1 MANKSPSLA
10 ELAREKFIIDISE
23 LQKAQWASHF
33 LINIPSGPVRLSA
46 PRFYTHSPS
55 YSGSELIPT
64 EVWIALLRPSH
75 LAVSCLHSSSHAL
88 PPCDWQAALLSVSCR
103 GFRGQDRTMDHV
115 SNKYGVRGPTS
126 TSPLCWQAS
135 ILCLLCR
142 DIVIS
147 HRGLSIQLA
156 LGAWMHGGLPL
167 SDYFLSRDSLNGLM
181 MAH

>member
-10 ELAREKFIIDISE
+10 ELARAREKFIIDISE
-23 LQKAQWASHF
+23 LQKAHRVSHF

-55 YSGSELIPT
+55 YSGSEPIPT

-75 LAVSCLHSSSHAL
+75 LAVSCLLSSSHAF

-115 SNKYGVRGPTS
+115 SNKYVVRGPTS
-126 TSPLCWQAS
+126 TLLPPSRLCWQAS
-135 ILCLLCR
+135 ILRLLRR

-147 HRGLSIQLA
+147 QRGLSIQFA
-156 LGAWMHGGLPL
+156 SGAWMHGGLPL
-167 SDYFLSRDSLNGLM
+167 ST
-181 MAH
+181 